1 MCLPALTIMADPV
14 TPERAE
20 VIASKYMGTEPVRLV
35 RKLPRRLQATNTAAD
50 TAPIYIYSRGAG
62 RGFVIV
68 SGDDCLPEV
77 LAVVEQG
84 DWDESQLPPALTA
97 WVEGYSELIEE
108 AQAQKMPARVPRK
121 ATGTRTIQPLCQTH
135 WNQDWP
141 YNNRCPWRNDDPN
154 SRCLTG
160 CVATA
165 AAQVVYYWHRDNPD
179 RSGYDTPT
187 YGYGSPV
194 TVSVP
199 KGTPLRW
206 DLMQSSYGGN
216 TPEEMQSAVADLMF
230 ITGAS
235 SWVVYGGSTAGQIG
249 ALVDTFNGQYNLS
262 STCWYKSGNSQTN
275 WEKIIIEDLEAGC
288 PIVYSG
294 VKHDYAGHAVVLD
307 GYNHTNNLFH
317 FNFGWGGVGDGWF
330 TVDDETGMN
339 YFNEEQ
345 GMTFRIHPNKY
356 NMSGKILNPHA
367 GEQFLQRV
375 DNTIRVQVT
384 NQSTIP
390 QKGIYLFCQTG
401 TSKPSSIDKA
411 TRKDETTVIPLD
423 GTAVTE
429 LEFKPTLATSVYTLY
444 LTDSNGTVLD
454 KVENISVKPTT
465 PDLSLRAINVNGASS
480 TQETVTVDGTEQ
492 TIEVATVYDLN
503 AKVTARVANS
513 AAGTLCQPTL
523 SCQLETYDAETGFTK
538 STSKNNSN
546 TKIASAAEADL
557 AFEFSK
563 LKEGTL
569 YKAALVPVGTA
580 EVSGSE
586 TQVVYFR
593 VTPADLAV
601 TASTDDECTLSGH
614 WNDRVFASLA
624 TGPEVVRYD
633 LTTVAGDICNPA
645 AANPNALYY
654 VNSSTRTT
662 GCNIVQDGVCDELIL
677 EPGYRFA
684 PKTAF
689 KARNAS
695 VSGKACIAT
704 WNLVQIPFV
713 AEPPAGTFTRLVN
726 GYNAMNAVNK
736 ADSVTSP
743 MVSGAE
749 HLLMSSYDDV
759 TLRAKDATVGADELT
774 VTFTSD
780 VKVSTTYTTKDT
792 QNKKLAKAIAEA
804 DELLATPLDLTSTAA
819 LNDLTRTTAEAKT
832 LFTKQPYREDIKTM
846 QARLSD
852 AIDRLKAAAVEFTD
866 KGWADVTG
874 LIQNP
879 SFESGTTKWTVKKPS
894 GISSSV
900 QNITRSQANYMANAD
915 GDKVIYMTYKAN
927 ADRAY
932 FFQTLTDVPDGTYRL
947 EADLAADRGCHLCLF
962 AGADSVT
969 VESTDFGPFYFKTVE
984 ISDIKV
990 TGGTLVIG
998 AQTVD
1003 GWLKA
1008 DNFRL
1013 YQTDGILTGVNEIED
1028 GKWTMNDDIYDLNG
1042 RRVAKVS
1049 NPVVPNTLK
1058 KGVYIVNGKKVRR

>member
-1 MCLPALTIMADPV
+1 
-14 TPERAE
+14 
-20 VIASKYMGTEPVRLV
+20 
-35 RKLPRRLQATNTAAD
+35 
-50 TAPIYIYSRGAG
+50 
-62 RGFVIV
+62 
-68 SGDDCLPEV
+68 
-77 LAVVEQG
+77 
-84 DWDESQLPPALTA
+84 
-97 WVEGYSELIEE
+97 
-108 AQAQKMPARVPRK
+108 
-121 ATGTRTIQPLCQTH
+121 
-135 WNQDWP
+135 
-141 YNNRCPWRNDDPN
+141 
-154 SRCLTG
+154 
-160 CVATA
+160 
-165 AAQVVYYWHRDNPD
+165 
-179 RSGYDTPT
+179 
-187 YGYGSPV
+187 
-194 TVSVP
+194 
-199 KGTPLRW
+199 
-206 DLMQSSYGGN
+206 
-216 TPEEMQSAVADLMF
+216 
-230 ITGAS
+230 
-235 SWVVYGGSTAGQIG
+235 
-249 ALVDTFNGQYNLS
+249 
-262 STCWYKSGNSQTN
+262 
-275 WEKIIIEDLEAGC
+275 
-288 PIVYSG
+288 
-294 VKHDYAGHAVVLD
+294 
-307 GYNHTNNLFH
+307 
-317 FNFGWGGVGDGWF
+317 
-330 TVDDETGMN
+330 
-339 YFNEEQ
+339 
-345 GMTFRIHPNKY
+345 
-356 NMSGKILNPHA
+356 MSGKA
-367 GEQFLQRV
+367 G
-375 DNTIRVQVT
+375 
-384 NQSTIP
+384 
-390 QKGIYLFCQTG
+390 
-401 TSKPSSIDKA
+401 
-411 TRKDETTVIPLD
+411 
-423 GTAVTE
+423 
-429 LEFKPTLATSVYTLY
+429 
-444 LTDSNGTVLD
+444 
-454 KVENISVKPTT
+454 
-465 PDLSLRAINVNGASS
+465 
-480 TQETVTVDGTEQ
+480 
-492 TIEVATVYDLN
+492 
-503 AKVTARVANS
+503 
-513 AAGTLCQPTL
+513 
-523 SCQLETYDAETGFTK
+523 
-538 STSKNNSN
+538 
-546 TKIASAAEADL
+546 
-557 AFEFSK
+557 
-563 LKEGTL
+563 
-569 YKAALVPVGTA
+569 
-580 EVSGSE
+580 
-586 TQVVYFR
+586 
-593 VTPADLAV
+593 
-601 TASTDDECTLSGH
+601 
-614 WNDRVFASLA
+614 
-624 TGPEVVRYD
+624 
-633 LTTVAGDICNPA
+633 
-645 AANPNALYY
+645 
-654 VNSSTRTT
+654 
-662 GCNIVQDGVCDELIL
+662 
-677 EPGYRFA
+677 
-684 PKTAF
+684 
-689 KARNAS
+689 
-695 VSGKACIAT
+695 IAT

-792 QNKKLAKAIAEA
+792 QNKKLAEAIAEA

-915 GDKVIYMTYKAN
+915 GDKVIYMTYKVN